1 MKLAWNVLEFL
12 KSKMIYVIYLYK
24 QIDFITET

>member
-1 MKLAWNVLEFL
+1 MKSAWNVLEFL

-24 QIDFITET
+24 QINFITET

>member
-1 MKLAWNVLEFL
+1 MKSAWNVLEFL

>member
-1 MKLAWNVLEFL
+1 MKSAWNVLEFL

-24 QIDFITET
+24 QINVITET